1 MYSVSLFLA
10 TLPAY
15 FIQTVAFLFGVII
28 GSFLN
33 VYIYRFHTGKSLS
46 GSSHCLSCQ
55 TPLRFYELF
64 PLLSYLGLRGRCLT
78 CSARI
83 PSRYF
88 WVELGTALLF
98 LLVVSTTIDVLLW
111 PLLFFLVAVLMVVAV
126 YDLYHFVI
134 PNGFVWILS
143 GIAVV
148 YGGYAWYVTETFWSV
163 LSGTLAALI
172 AFGFFA
178 GLWTYSKG
186 RWIGFGDAKLA
197 VPLAFMVG
205 LSGVFSM
212 LVLSF
217 WIGTIIS
224 LGIIVWQRYG
234 RRGQLRLPIAS
245 LALTM
250 KSEVPFAPF
259 LILGFLAVLF
269 LHIDV
274 LTLFHYVLL

>member
-1 MYSVSLFLA
+1 MFEL
-10 TLPAY
+10 LPSY
-15 FIQTVAFLFGVII
+15 YVPLVALLWGIVI

-33 VYIYRFHTGKSLS
+33 VYIYRFHTGKSIA

-55 TPLRFYELF
+55 TPLRWYELF
-64 PLLSYLGLRGRCLT
+64 PLVSYLGLRGKCRT

-88 WVELGTALLF
+88 WVELVTALLF
-98 LLVVSTTIDVLLW
+98 LLVVLTVTDFWLW
-111 PLLFFLVAVLMVVAV
+111 PLLAFLMATLVVIAV

-134 PNGFVWILS
+134 PDGFVYTLVVVAVIYGTYEFYQSASWLMLLERS
-143 GIAVV
+143 G
-148 YGGYAWYVTETFWSV
+148 
-163 LSGTLAALI
+163 AALI
-172 AFGFFA
+172 GFGFFA

-197 VPLAFMVG
+197 IPLGFLVG
-205 LSGVFSM
+205 LGGVFSM

-217 WIGTIIS
+217 WIGTVIS
-224 LGIIVWQRYG
+224 LGVIMFQQLKK
-234 RRGQLRLPIAS
+234 RGQLHLQLGGS
-245 LALTM
+245 GLTI

-259 LILGFLAVLF
+259 LILGFLCVFF

-274 LTLFHYVLL
+274 LAFFSYAFY

>member
-1 MYSVSLFLA
+1 MIDLLL
-10 TLPAY
+10 LPPY
-15 FIQTVAFLFGVII
+15 FIPTVAFLFGVII

-33 VYIYRFHTGKSLS
+33 VYIYRFHTGKSIA

-64 PLLSYLGLRGRCLT
+64 PLISYLGLRGRCLT

-98 LLVVSTTIDVLLW
+98 LLVVLAVADPLLW
-111 PLLFFLVAVLMVVAV
+111 PLLFLLVSVLMIVSV

-134 PNGFVWILS
+134 PNVFVYVLSVIAIVFGSYEWYMTSDVWHIL
-143 GIAVV
+143 
-148 YGGYAWYVTETFWSV
+148 ESV
-163 LSGTLAALI
+163 LASLF

-178 GLWTYSKG
+178 GLWAYSKG

-205 LSGVFSM
+205 LDGVFSM

-217 WIGTIIS
+217 WIGTLIS
-224 LGIIVWQRYG
+224 LGIILWQRYG
-234 RRGQLRLPIAS
+234 RRGQLRLQLSGRP
-245 LALTM
+245 LTI

-259 LILGFLAVLF
+259 MILGFLAVLF
-269 LHIDV
+269 FQANV
-274 LTLFHYVLL
+274 LALFSYVLL

>member
-1 MYSVSLFLA
+1 MIDLSL
-10 TLPAY
+10 LPAY
-15 FIQTVAFLFGVII
+15 FVPTVTFLFGVII

-33 VYIYRFHTGKSLS
+33 VFIYRFHTGKSLS

-64 PLLSYLGLRGRCLT
+64 PLVSYLGLGGRCRT

-88 WVELGTALLF
+88 WVELGTACLF
-98 LLVVSTTIDVLLW
+98 LLVVLTVADPLLW
-111 PLLFFLVAVLMVVAV
+111 PLLFLLMSVLMVVAV

-134 PNGFVWILS
+134 PNVFVSVLS
-143 GIAVV
+143 GIALI
-148 YGGYAWYVTETFWSV
+148 YGGYEWYVTQDVWHMLESV
-163 LSGTLAALI
+163 LASLF

-205 LSGVFSM
+205 LTGVFSM

-217 WIGTIIS
+217 WIGTLIS
-224 LGIIVWQRYG
+224 LAVILWQRYRG
-234 RRGQLRLPIAS
+234 RGQLRLQKSSRP
-245 LALTM
+245 LTI

-259 LILGFLAVLF
+259 MILGFLAVLF
-269 LHIDV
+269 FHIDV
-274 LTLFHYVLL
+274 LALFSYVLAQ